1 MAGKTLGFIDEEL
14 SAEEV
19 GTLVFVILIIV
30 ILFYI

>member
-14 SAEEV
+14 SEEV